1 MFLKK
6 AKKPELIFIVEDNK
20 LYAKTLQAY
29 LKLQFREGTMVETF
43 PVGELCIDN
52 LHRNPDFVIMDY
64 YLNSRFEDASNGFD
78 IARHVKKEKP
88 KTEVIVLSGQNNVEV
103 VAETIS
109 QIDCKYVVKND
120 EAYERVSSIIG
131 HHYK

>member
-6 AKKPELIFIVEDNK
+6 SKKPQLIFIVEDNK
-20 LYAKTLQAY
+20 LYAKTLEAY
-29 LKLQFREGTMVETF
+29 LKMKFHEGTKVETF

-52 LHRNPDFVIMDY
+52 LYRNPDFVIMDY
-64 YLNSRFEDASNGFD
+64 YLNSRFTDASNGFD

-88 KTEVIVLSGQNNVEV
+88 RTEVIVLSGQGNLDV
-103 VAETIS
+103 VVDSIQ
-109 QIDCKYVVKND
+109 QINCKYVVKND

-131 HHYK
+131 HYYK